1 MTEKNL
7 LEQILSE
14 VQGMKQS
21 FGSLENRMDKMDER
35 FDSIDLRLDKM
46 DDRFDSIDL
55 RLDKMDDRFD
65 SIDLRL
71 DKMDDRQDKIDQ
83 KIDRN
88 YDAVMS
94 FFSRQQEI
102 NTETSEKLNFIMGQL
117 DMHNTQIALNT
128 AMLKQRSFG

>member
-21 FGSLENRMDKMDER
+21 FGSLENRMDKMEN
-35 FDSIDLRLDKM
+35 RLDKM

-55 RLDKMDDRFD
+55 RLDKMD
-65 SIDLRL
+65 
-71 DKMDDRQDKIDQ
+71 Q

-94 FFSRQQEI
+94 FFVKQQEI
-102 NTETSEKLNFIMGQL
+102 NTETSTKLNFVMGQL
-117 DMHNTQIALNT
+117 DMHNTQIAFNT
-128 AMLKQRSFG
+128 AMLKQRNFI

>member
-21 FGSLENRMDKMDER
+21 FGSLENRMDKMDE
-35 FDSIDLRLDKM
+35 
-46 DDRFDSIDL
+46 
-55 RLDKMDDRFD
+55 RFD

-117 DMHNTQIALNT
+117 DMHNRQIALNT
-128 AMLKQRSFG
+128 AMLKQRSFC